1 MPGASWARSIA
12 HTRPR
17 APMRDGQVPEFG
29 SAAAGAFWPAWS
41 GRPPWPR
48 PGVQDARVTERTADH
63 YDRTAH
69 QETADAFYGN
79 SGFRSFGYWTATT
92 RSPRQACDAPGC
104 TFRGMNATSLE
115 FADSTFDAT
124 VSVEAAFH
132 VDTRA
137 DFLAEEHRIPRPG
150 GGLALSD
157 ILLAPTTRL
166 QPTANQVDS
175 LAEHEE
181 ICRRAGFAEVEVIDA
196 TERTWQPFARHLV
209 GSTRSAWRRG
219 LVSGHAL
226 ARVLRWVRNADDLI
240 EAYLLVACR
249 KDRST

>member
-1 MPGASWARSIA
+1 
-12 HTRPR
+12 
-17 APMRDGQVPEFG
+17 MRDGQVPEFG

-92 RSPRQACDAPGC
+92 RSPRQACDAPG
-104 TFRGMNATSLE
+104 
-115 FADSTFDAT
+115 
-124 VSVEAAFH
+124 
-132 VDTRA
+132 
-137 DFLAEEHRIPRPG
+137 PG